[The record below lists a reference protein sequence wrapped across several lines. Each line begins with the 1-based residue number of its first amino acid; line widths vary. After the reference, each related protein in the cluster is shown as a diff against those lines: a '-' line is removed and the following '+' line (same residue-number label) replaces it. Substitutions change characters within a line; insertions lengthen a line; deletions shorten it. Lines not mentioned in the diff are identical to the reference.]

1 MVYRMHKVKGYTGGV
16 FDLLHEG
23 HLNLLRRAR
32 KLCDYLVVG
41 IQADEEVVKMKPRP
55 ILNTQERVRQM
66 EAIGIADEVIVYY
79 DGQKPDTLKK
89 VKPDLFIHGI
99 DWEEQA
105 DRSEVL
111 KYMEE
116 QNIKK
121 ILLPRTE
128 GISTSEILKRIKNAR

>member
-1 MVYRMHKVKGYTGGV
+1 MADRMRKKIKGYTGGV

-23 HLNLLRRAR
+23 HLNLIRRA
-32 KLCDYLVVG
+32 KSLCDYLVVG

-55 ILNTQERVRQM
+55 ILTTEERVRQM
-66 EAIGIADEVIVYY
+66 EAIGMADEVIVYY
-79 DGQKPDTLKK
+79 DGQKPDALKK
-89 VKPDLFIHGI
+89 VNPDIFIHGS
-99 DWEEQA
+99 DWEDQT

-116 QNIKK
+116 KGIKK

-128 GISTSEILKRIKNAR
+128 GISTSEILKRIKER

>member
-99 DWEEQA
+99 DWEEQT

-128 GISTSEILKRIKNAR
+128 GISTSEILKRIKNVR

>member
-1 MVYRMHKVKGYTGGV
+1 MHKVKGYTGGV

-79 DGQKPDTLKK
+79 DGRKPDTLKK

>member
-1 MVYRMHKVKGYTGGV
+1 MHKIKGYTGGV

-41 IQADEEVVKMKPRP
+41 IQADEEVIKMKPRP

-66 EAIGIADEVIVYY
+66 QAIGIADEVIIYY

-89 VKPDLFIHGI
+89 VKPDVFIHGL
-99 DWEEQA
+99 DWEDQT

-116 QNIKK
+116 HKIKK

>member
-1 MVYRMHKVKGYTGGV
+1 MHKIKGYTGGG

-41 IQADEEVVKMKPRP
+41 IQADEEVIKMKPKP

-79 DGQKPDTLKK
+79 DCQKPDALKK
-89 VKPDLFIHGI
+89 VKPDVFIHGL
-99 DWEEQA
+99 DWEDQT

-116 QNIKK
+116 HNIKK
-121 ILLPRTE
+121 VLLPRTE
-128 GISTSEILKRIKNAR
+128 GISTSEILKRIKNDR